1 MILGELS
8 HCIRLVV
15 MKITEHVIKKINE
28 VMIKWKVFIA
38 EILNQFETE
47 YKKSDDEDKFFKLR
61 NIRRMKLRWVA
72 FGFPP
77 NTVFSA
83 LNCKCSK

>member
-1 MILGELS
+1 MKTSWKLKRS
-8 HCIRLVV
+8 VV

-28 VMIKWKVFIA
+28 VMIKWQVFIA
-38 EILNQFETE
+38 EILNQSKVRKVLELFETE
-47 YKKSDDEDKFFKLR
+47 YKKSDDEDKFLKLR

-77 NTVFSA
+77 NTIF
-83 LNCKCSK
+83 LL